1 MTQGAMVVAGLG
13 ALLFAC
19 LMVFQR
25 SLYGSA
31 VCLLAVVCQVAA
43 LLFLAGAPLF
53 AFLQVLI
60 YAGAVMVL
68 IVVSVMASSP
78 QAEASWSTLFLPR
91 PLGWLVLIVPAAT
104 VAVVAVISFDTTAA
118 GGTAEAA
125 GRVGSVLFGSHAV
138 ATEAVTLLMF
148 FAALALDRGRRA
160 S

>member
-1 MTQGAMVVAGLG
+1 MVVAGLG

-19 LMVFQR
+19 LMVVQR
-25 SLYGSA
+25 SLYASA
-31 VCLLAVVCQVAA
+31 VCLLAAVCQVAA

-78 QAEASWSTLFLPR
+78 QAEASWSVLFLPR
-91 PLGWLVLIVPAAT
+91 PLGWLALIVPAAT
-104 VAVVAVISFDTTAA
+104 VATVAVSSLDPTAGA
-118 GGTAEAA
+118 VAAEAP
-125 GRVGSVLFGSHAV
+125 GRVGSALFGSHAV

-160 S
+160 A